1 MFCNWKVSIVNSRAK
16 KIGFVLG
23 ASTEQDTL
31 LVRLDENVEHEDIV
45 EGNFVSIPLAT
56 GQTIIGRVMNIRAVN
71 PQLSDERYAKFW
83 MDRLRRSLESRAMLE
98 FTEFHIID
106 IVLVS
111 SIAPDKK
118 NITTPNAWISPGSMV
133 FECSDELLELA
144 VFGKERGDMFI
155 GYFAE
160 HSGDIPVKLNPN
172 VLGSDGLAIFGSRG
186 SGKSYAAGVII
197 EEFAEF
203 GLPSLI
209 VDPHGEYWG
218 LSQTV
223 GPKGDNSLP
232 KYFVKVLYP
241 NKYPPRYF
249 QDMQK
254 MAKKLDVN
262 LSIEPIT
269 MLFSEISTS
278 EMFSFMYDLTH
289 TQKEKIENTWYDIRD
304 SLGNAICYDIDGFL
318 GFGIENG
325 IIDGASRKPIVRKL
339 EVFRKMGFF
348 TELNGAICH
357 YSGQIIQEFDEKYRR
372 RETSDK
378 TKELASLTSVKSHF
392 SPEQATIL
400 DVSQPMLDE
409 RARRIFVSSYL
420 NRLRRS
426 MEIKDIQRVFLLIEE
441 AHRFIPIGESPT
453 KKAIEW
459 FAREGRKMGAGLGIV
474 SQRPSGLDRDILSQ
488 CNSKLI
494 FRITEQSD
502 LLVAKD
508 ILAGFATRY
517 LGLLPYLE
525 RGTGVLT
532 GAALRIPI
540 LVKFR
545 ERKSI
550 TKYGE
555 TVALV
560 DFPQDKRKSREAEKK
575 RW

>member
-1 MFCNWKVSIVNSRAK
+1 
-16 KIGFVLG
+16 
-23 ASTEQDTL
+23 
-31 LVRLDENVEHEDIV
+31 
-45 EGNFVSIPLAT
+45 
-56 GQTIIGRVMNIRAVN
+56 
-71 PQLSDERYAKFW
+71 
-83 MDRLRRSLESRAMLE
+83 
-98 FTEFHIID
+98 
-106 IVLVS
+106 
-111 SIAPDKK
+111 
-118 NITTPNAWISPGSMV
+118 
-133 FECSDELLELA
+133 
-144 VFGKERGDMFI
+144 
-155 GYFAE
+155 
-160 HSGDIPVKLNPN
+160 
-172 VLGSDGLAIFGSRG
+172 
-186 SGKSYAAGVII
+186 
-197 EEFAEF
+197 
-203 GLPSLI
+203 
-209 VDPHGEYWG
+209 
-218 LSQTV
+218 
-223 GPKGDNSLP
+223 
-232 KYFVKVLYP
+232 
-241 NKYPPRYF
+241 
-249 QDMQK
+249 
-254 MAKKLDVN
+254 
-262 LSIEPIT
+262 
-269 MLFSEISTS
+269 
-278 EMFSFMYDLTH
+278 
-289 TQKEKIENTWYDIRD
+289 
-304 SLGNAICYDIDGFL
+304 
-318 GFGIENG
+318 
-325 IIDGASRKPIVRKL
+325 
-339 EVFRKMGFF
+339 
-348 TELNGAICH
+348 
-357 YSGQIIQEFDEKYRR
+357 
-372 RETSDK
+372 
-378 TKELASLTSVKSHF
+378 KELASLTSVKSHF

>member
-1 MFCNWKVSIVNSRAK
+1 VTSGSKR
-16 KIGFVLG
+16 IGFVLG
-23 ASTEQDTL
+23 VSAEQDNL
-31 LVRLDENVEHEDIV
+31 IVRLDENVEHEDIV
-45 EGNFVSIPLAT
+45 EGNFVSIPLVN
-56 GQTIIGRVMNIRAVN
+56 GKTIIGRITSIRAVN

-98 FTEFHIID
+98 FTEFHIIE

-111 SIAPDKK
+111 CIEPDK
-118 NITTPNAWISPGSMV
+118 TLSAPNAWISPGSTV
-133 FECSDELLELA
+133 FECPEDLLKLA
-144 VFGKERGDMFI
+144 VFGQQPGEMFI
-155 GYFAE
+155 GNFAE
-160 HSGDIPVKLNPN
+160 HTRNIAVKLNPN
-172 VLGSDGLAIFGSRG
+172 ILGSDGLAIFGSRG

-197 EEFAEF
+197 EEFTEF

-209 VDPHGEYWG
+209 IDPHGEYWG
-218 LSQTV
+218 LSQTP
-223 GPKGDNSLP
+223 GAKSDSTLP
-232 KYFVKVLYP
+232 KYFVKILFP
-241 NKYPPRYF
+241 KKYQPRFYVE
-249 QDMQK
+249 MKK
-254 MAKKLDVN
+254 MEKKLDVN
-262 LSIEPIT
+262 LSIEPVT

-278 EMFSFMYDLTH
+278 EMFNFMYDLTH
-289 TQKEKIENTWYDIRD
+289 TQKEKIENTWYAIRD
-304 SLGNAICYDIDGFL
+304 SLGYAICYDIDGFL
-318 GFGIENG
+318 GFGIENN
-325 IIDGASRKPIVRKL
+325 IIDGASRKPIIRKL

-348 TELNGAICH
+348 TDLNGAICH
-357 YSGQIIQEFDEKYRR
+357 YSGQIIQEFDKKYRR
-372 RETSDK
+372 KESMDK
-378 TKELASLTSVKSHF
+378 EKELTALTSVKNHF
-392 SPEQATIL
+392 APEQVTIL
-400 DVSQPMLDE
+400 DVSQPMMDE

-420 NRLRRS
+420 NRLRKT
-426 MEIKDIQRVFLLIEE
+426 MEIKDIQRIFLLVEE

-508 ILAGFATRY
+508 ILAGFAVRY
-517 LGLLPYLE
+517 IGLLPYLE
-525 RGTGVLT
+525 RGTGVLS

-540 LVKFR
+540 LVHFR

-555 TVALV
+555 TVRLV
-560 DFPQDKRKSREAEKK
+560 EFPENKAKSRDVEKK

>member
-1 MFCNWKVSIVNSRAK
+1 MSNLPK

-23 ASTEQDTL
+23 ISHDQDTL
-31 LVRLDENVEHEDIV
+31 IVRLDENVEHEDIV
-45 EGNFVSIPLAT
+45 EGNFVSIPLANGNT
-56 GQTIIGRVMNIRAVN
+56 LIGRVSNIRAEN

-83 MDRLRRSLESRAMLE
+83 MDRLRRSLESRSMLE
-98 FTEFHIID
+98 FTEFHIIEV
-106 IVLVS
+106 VLVS
-111 SIAPDKK
+111 SISYEKEL
-118 NITTPNAWISPGSMV
+118 TTPNAWISPGSMV
-133 FECSDELLELA
+133 FECRNELLELA
-144 VFGKERGDMFI
+144 VFGTERGIMNV
-155 GYFAE
+155 GSFAE
-160 HSGDIPVKLNPN
+160 HSGEIIVKLNPN
-172 VLGSDGLAIFGSRG
+172 ILGSDGLAIFGSRG

-197 EEFAEF
+197 EEFSEF
-203 GLPSLI
+203 GLPTLI

-218 LSQTV
+218 LSHTS
-223 GPKGDNSLP
+223 GPKGEASLP
-232 KYFVKVLYP
+232 KYIVKVLFP

-249 QDMQK
+249 ELMNK
-254 MAKKLDVN
+254 IAKKLSVGFD
-262 LSIEPIT
+262 IEPVT

-278 EMFSFMYDLTH
+278 EMFSFMYDLTYA
-289 TQKEKIENTWYDIRD
+289 QKEKLENAWYAIRD
-304 SLGNAICYDIDGFL
+304 SFGRAVCYDIDSFL
-318 GFGIENG
+318 GFGIENE
-325 IIDGASRKPIVRKL
+325 IIDGASRRPIIRKL
-339 EVFRKMGFF
+339 DVFRKMGFF

-357 YSGQIIQEFDEKYRR
+357 TSGQIIQEYDDNHQRI
-372 RETSDK
+372 ET
-378 TKELASLTSVKSHF
+378 TAKSHNLSELSTVKNHF
-392 SPEQATIL
+392 APEQITIL

-420 NRLRRS
+420 NRLRRT
-426 MEIKDIQRVFLLIEE
+426 MEIKDIDRIFMLIEE

-494 FRITEQSD
+494 LRITEQSD

-508 ILAGFATRY
+508 ILAGFAERY
-517 LGLLPYLE
+517 IGLLPYLE

-545 ERKSI
+545 ERKST

-555 TVALV
+555 TVSLV
-560 DFPQDKRKSREAEKK
+560 AFPDNKIKSREKEQKSWK
-575 RW
+575 